1 MQIYEITRK
10 PRVNEVLGAMASTL
24 GGALAQKAASAVGA
38 NLDDPSG
45 REGPYAT
52 AAQRQ
57 GAAMK
62 MNAGMIKALAKKAQE
77 TWATEVQNMIVQH
90 KPKIISVDQ
99 IKLPAIELELQTL
112 INSLSGFDVTK
123 LANAKDTSGQSQAT
137 IEKLMQA
144 KEEVIKAT
152 MAPKTDPAAMSRAW
166 ESLATMIAQAQN
178 VRAFSGTDAEGSERG
193 QPAKVTFDPAG
204 QMLYNGKP
212 FNAGDPSHVLAQ
224 KMQTQNL
231 PKT

>member
-24 GGALAQKAASAVGA
+24 GSALAQKAASAVGA

-77 TWATEVQNMIVQH
+77 TWATEIQNMIVQH
-90 KPKIISVDQ
+90 KPKIISVDSL
-99 IKLPAIELELQTL
+99 KLPAIELELQTL
-112 INSLSGFDVTK
+112 INSLAGFDVTK
-123 LANAKDTSGQSQAT
+123 LAASKDTTGQSQLLAKEL
-137 IEKLMQA
+137 EKA

-166 ESLATMIAQAQN
+166 EGLATMIAQAQN
-178 VRAFSGTDAEGSERG
+178 TKQFAGTDAEGSETG
-193 QPAKVTFDPAG
+193 QPAKITFDAG